1 MKKAVSCVI
10 CAVLLAL
17 TLCACSGGD
26 ALGLV
31 IVLNCD
37 SADSIWQLEMTKQGV
52 VDTVGDGAEK
62 DPSTGDMSFVFEAV
76 GEGETELDFYYIKV
90 GSADTS
96 KATRVRKY
104 SISVN
109 ADFEITSKLISDE
122 EITVP
127 AVKINDKKEAQELL
141 EEKLGVLDK
150 KDGNEYVIK
159 YKGSYTEDG
168 IKWYKFSLSEVV
180 TLKDG
185 KTVLR
190 FKQMY
195 AVSENGEIKTLDEGR
210 DTPDEPLNL
219 K

>member
-1 MKKAVSCVI
+1 MKKVISCVI

-17 TLCACSGGD
+17 TFCACSGGD

-31 IVLNCD
+31 IVLNCGG
-37 SADSIWQLEMTKQGV
+37 ADSTWQLETTKQGV
-52 VDTVGDGAEK
+52 VELVGDTAQR
-62 DPSTGDMSFVFEAV
+62 DAATGDMTFVFEAV
-76 GEGETELDFYYIKV
+76 GDGETELDFYYIKV
-90 GSADTS
+90 GSSDTGS
-96 KATRVRKY
+96 ATRVRKY

-109 ADFEITSKLISDE
+109 SDFEITSSLISDE

-127 AVKINDKKEAQELL
+127 ALKISDKKEAEELL
-141 EEKLGVLDK
+141 SEKLGVLDK
-150 KDGNEYVIK
+150 KDGNEYVLK
-159 YKGSYTEDG
+159 YKGSYMENG

-180 TLKDG
+180 TLEDG
-185 KTVLR
+185 KAVLR

-195 AVSENGEIKTLDEGR
+195 AVSENGDIKELDEGK

>member
-1 MKKAVSCVI
+1 MKKVISCVI

-17 TLCACSGGD
+17 TFCACSGGD

-31 IVLNCD
+31 IVLNCGG
-37 SADSIWQLEMTKQGV
+37 ADSTWQLEMTKQGV
-52 VDTVGDGAEK
+52 VELVGDTAQR
-62 DPSTGDMSFVFEAV
+62 DAATGDMTFVFEAV

-90 GSADTS
+90 GSSDTGS
-96 KATRVRKY
+96 ATRVRKY

-109 ADFEITSKLISDE
+109 SDFEITSSLISDE

-127 AVKINDKKEAQELL
+127 ALKISDKKEAEELL
-141 EEKLGVLDK
+141 SEKLGVLDK
-150 KDGNEYVIK
+150 KDGNEYVLK
-159 YKGSYTEDG
+159 YKGSYMENG

-180 TLKDG
+180 TLEDG
-185 KTVLR
+185 KAVLR

-195 AVSENGEIKTLDEGR
+195 AVSENGDIKELDEGK

>member
-1 MKKAVSCVI
+1 MKKVISCVI
-10 CAVLLAL
+10 CAVMLAL
-17 TLCACSGGD
+17 TFCACSGGD

-31 IVLNCD
+31 IVLNCGG
-37 SADSIWQLEMTKQGV
+37 ADSTWQLEMTKQGV
-52 VDTVGDGAEK
+52 VELVGDTAQR
-62 DPSTGDMSFVFEAV
+62 DAATGDMTFVFEAV

-90 GSADTS
+90 GSSDTGS
-96 KATRVRKY
+96 ATRVRKY

-109 ADFEITSKLISDE
+109 SDFEITSSLISDE

-127 AVKINDKKEAQELL
+127 ALKISDKKEAEELL
-141 EEKLGVLDK
+141 SEKLGVLDK
-150 KDGNEYVIK
+150 KDGNEYVLK
-159 YKGSYTEDG
+159 YKGSYMENG

-180 TLKDG
+180 TLEDG
-185 KTVLR
+185 KAVLR

-195 AVSENGEIKTLDEGR
+195 AVSENGDIKELDEGK